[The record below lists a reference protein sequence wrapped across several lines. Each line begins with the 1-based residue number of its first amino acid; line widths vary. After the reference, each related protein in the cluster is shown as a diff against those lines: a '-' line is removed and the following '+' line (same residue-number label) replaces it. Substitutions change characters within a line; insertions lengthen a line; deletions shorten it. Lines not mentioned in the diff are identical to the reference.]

1 MEIEKVLNA
10 TLFALN
16 KDQKNQSLLSIRD
29 SFSQMIEQVLI
40 SLNIKLSMD
49 DKYFIRDLVI
59 YMILDSLD
67 GELNNKLHYNARFK
81 EIYLD
86 FIKDTKLLRE
96 FKKSPVSRIILS
108 DSLK

>member
-49 DKYFIRDLVI
+49 DKYFIRDLVK

-67 GELNNKLHYNARFK
+67 GELNNKLLNFR
-81 EIYLD
+81 
-86 FIKDTKLLRE
+86 T
-96 FKKSPVSRIILS
+96 
-108 DSLK
+108 